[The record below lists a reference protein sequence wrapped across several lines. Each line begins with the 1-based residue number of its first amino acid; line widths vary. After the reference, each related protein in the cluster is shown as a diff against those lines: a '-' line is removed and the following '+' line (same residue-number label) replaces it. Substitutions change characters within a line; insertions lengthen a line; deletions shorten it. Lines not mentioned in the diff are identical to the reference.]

1 MEDLSYTGLT
11 TGIALLAYYY
21 TLMKAGSARGKFG
34 VQAPSHDGPDE
45 YLRYVRA
52 HQNTLEHIVIFL
64 PALWLFSYAVD
75 SFWGAAIG
83 LLWPVGR
90 MLYALGYYV
99 SAEKRMLGL
108 IISMLPLFVLVLG
121 GFFGCAWNLYEVIY
135 LKD

>member
-45 YLRYVRA
+45 YLIYVRA

-64 PALWLFSYAVD
+64 PALWLFT
-75 SFWGAAIG
+75 
-83 LLWPVGR
+83 
-90 MLYALGYYV
+90 YV
-99 SAEKRMLGL
+99 
-108 IISMLPLFVLVLG
+108 
-121 GFFGCAWNLYEVIY
+121 
-135 LKD
+135 